1 MRIFEVYSAY
11 YCWERIVGDL
21 VAVVVAYVV
30 VSIARETGS
39 AVEGML
45 R

>member
-1 MRIFEVYSAY
+1 MRIFEVYSAN
-11 YCWERIVGDL
+11 YCCWRIVGDL
-21 VAVVVAYVV
+21 VAVAVANVV